1 MAHTIDEIRKL
12 RNGRGTSAASS
23 SDSKTRSTGHSVDE
37 IRRLGGRNVY
47 EDSEGYKPTNRAD
60 LNVSAPSKPTSDA
73 YRYGTPSGNAT
84 LDQLNTMMSN
94 FNKIQSVLSTP
105 KNMPEFKSDSEIK
118 DYYESIPDY
127 NVFERI
133 GDSEKTE
140 KYNQKQALSSK
151 YNEIKKAN
159 DLATLNAYGI
169 TEDELKKAQTYL
181 QGARGGIFNKK
192 YMNERTS
199 KEEMQKIYDKFDRVR
214 EETGI
219 NPYELQFDYQTE
231 IDEELAN
238 EHPISSTIS
247 TYAANPV
254 ESTLN
259 TGKKVINYATGKPI
273 ENDYSYTNNIR
284 NTVSQNIDSEI
295 GRQAYGIGNS
305 IADMGVALLAS
316 RLTGSRMLGPGLQG
330 FEKAD
335 AVMNESVNR
344 GLNPTQVMMEGI
356 ASGITTAAT
365 ESIPMGKWE
374 EIAEKKLI
382 GLGKDA
388 IKKNVVKKLLAGM
401 ASEGLQEMSEDVA
414 DLLVDR
420 LIAGDKSEIDTN
432 IRTLMEMN
440 PGMTK
445 EEAEAQAWKDWCVQV
460 VLDGVGGAISGG
472 VMSGLSIGV
481 GLANPYAT
489 GYINREALSEQI
501 KKMDPESEVYKT
513 YQDLAQ
519 KRGET
524 LSSASDDEVS
534 DLFQKAYAEASK
546 ADRTAYDKV
555 ISDKLK
561 EAGYTDE
568 QVKATLEA
576 LTAKNPTK
584 RQKFLIDNEL
594 VRDAVNEADN
604 TEGLKMVQKVAENV
618 EAIDKT
624 IKSAQEVKEEK
635 RIAEAESKINTDTE
649 SSVRGDKVEIY
660 GMDIKGGVYVVNTS
674 KGSFPVEDVKIAS
687 DIQDAVTHS
696 VNISDDNLKEAFV
709 KNYHGQDI
717 SAYEAYAYR
726 AFTAGKSFNQN
737 LIDEN
742 TIDFLGSEAVHEFLD
757 AGRLSVRKQTKESEE
772 RAIQA
777 ASEAKG
783 KFKQGTFTNNVD
795 YSKLDSTRKK
805 IFNFLK
811 GMSNIGGLHINVIN
825 DINDQNGMFQYD
837 PNGGTI
843 TVNLAAGATDANGNN
858 TQMASYIIPTLSHE
872 MTHYL
877 EANAPSAYNA
887 LEKAVLKA
895 LRAEGFDIDAE
906 VSKKIDAYKK
916 ATNGKVVLTESEAL
930 DEIIAQSCEG
940 MMSNEETMEKTLS
953 FMNLKEVKTFKKA
966 LEKFFNAIKSFVKSL
981 VGSDAQM
988 NRYALAINKN
998 IDDIQDAWAKAL
1010 ALALERQ
1017 QILNG
1022 ESNTDVGVQID
1033 DNTDTAAFSIR
1044 TTLLETYQDLKF
1056 KSYDKAVEYTAI
1068 SIANQLT
1075 EKDMAITK
1083 DNYKKA
1089 FKLMESDAEYKEM
1102 YEKALNWVKS
1112 EESIATFIA
1121 KDDNKDFLDYIPD
1134 ERYQAIKQNSDYAQ
1148 GTFDLSNLCRKR
1160 ELFTLIFDNLQI
1172 ANPDIL
1178 FTAEDIALIRDVMV
1192 NAKEEVACAL
1202 CYVEDRRQLMG
1213 EIADTFINMYKDALK
1228 SKNKVIIKTTS
1239 EGEKKPLSVTKEQSE
1254 KYGYDYKSSYKATDS
1269 YIPNQ
1274 ADLITYKGFKNLTK
1288 EHPTIAHAFENYN
1301 NSRGMQAGRLVEGH
1315 AEYKRE
1321 VLNYTKSQVESKNNK
1336 GGLRIFSF
1344 SDLEGIHVIDLMQLL
1359 IDCASKGVYAQ
1370 AYTKVPA
1377 FARIVKDTG
1386 VKLNRSLIPAN
1397 KDSKNAYA
1405 FIDGKWTK
1413 VVGKIKEDGI
1423 ATVNGKEYL
1432 AVDTVEGIDVTSKD
1446 FINDPS
1452 NPNIGNIIIG
1462 ISDKQI
1468 KLALDDPNIDYVIPF
1483 HTGQSEKILHIKG
1496 IDVWDNYKDIQEDK
1510 GDGEKINIY
1519 TDVIDK
1525 YNVTNK
1531 KEFVDSFKE
1540 ECAKRGLTP
1549 RFDKFKGEDGY
1560 YKLLL
1565 DYKLFDENG
1574 NILPQGKITPAFD
1587 TETLEYIKSFLLAD
1601 KERSKNLKLSDETMN
1616 KIYEEFDKMG
1626 KHLNPVGEETRQ
1638 RYSIREDSEGNKL
1651 TEDQAKFFKDSKVV
1665 DENGNLKV
1673 MYHGTYNGGFTVFDP
1688 LKSDDDISLF
1698 FSDNETVSKSYADTF
1713 ARRFNVYEE
1722 KPEKITNAKDA
1733 KDYLETKGFANIDSY
1748 TDKAYGKTN
1757 TYWSITTPEGRRLYG
1772 LTNSDFIKYAEEI
1785 RNTKKGVY
1793 AVYLNVTNPLTIDAE
1808 GRRWNNLT
1816 GYGNISRY
1824 PAWYIGS
1831 LTVFCHDDGV
1841 YQLRPKN
1848 LSISKGEYSI
1858 ADIEEKFGDEFADI
1872 IYKIPIGEDA
1882 IFDNLA
1888 VNYDVKKVK
1897 PNGTR
1902 TAAIMAKLGGKDGVI
1917 FNNLID
1923 NGGGWGVS
1931 KEASVPSTIAVV
1943 FNSNQVKDIKNEHPT
1958 SNEDIRYSIREDD
1971 QTITSEGT
1979 SLNQTPSTFTN
1990 YKFDS
1995 SDRILDYGGGRYD
2008 TSKRALEETYPGITV
2023 EVVDPFNRTEAHNQR
2038 ILNEFSQN
2046 KADVITINN
2055 VLNVINSKSAIENVI
2070 SESKKYLKENGMAY
2084 FAIYEGDGSGEG
2096 KETSAGYQ
2104 NNQKAAFYVPMVEK
2118 YYNNVVR
2125 QGSFILA
2132 SDGKINAQKIDSDT
2146 KSLLAENTKT
2156 FKAQKLDMKNSQYS
2170 IREDS
2175 DGNKLTEEQAE
2186 FFKDSKIVDKNGN
2199 LKVEY
2204 HGTNSD
2210 FFVFDTNNFGGVNG
2224 KAEGYGIYF
2233 TDDQEITSVYGGR
2246 QLKGYVNITKPAY
2259 STKKT
2264 IKSTD
2269 LVKLI
2274 KTLCE
2279 NEAKQFVESGDYDSV
2294 ADAIKDTW
2302 VSNYEYTYDKSM
2314 NEVYKLVADSILRL
2328 NSSDMDIIQEVMNGT
2343 SIYSYKEA
2351 NEFYSVLKDTLG
2363 FDGFVTYWT
2372 PADGSKKS
2380 EIVVAFD
2387 SNQFKLA
2394 ENIAPTESNDIRYS
2408 VREDNEG
2415 NILSPGQQNYFKD
2428 SKAVDEKGNL
2438 LAMYHGTESD
2448 TFDTFKA
2455 NEFIREANGVS
2466 KIVGYFS
2473 TNPEYSQAF
2482 GNITKYY
2489 LNVLNPLDFREFDGN
2504 GSLDSY
2510 IKWFEKKGIK
2520 NVKFDTAIEQEKL
2533 KGGKFVDENGKEYTS
2548 YYPHELID
2556 YTYYWNGDGNLTEA
2570 IEAAGYD
2577 ALLWLEG
2584 FEDEDLAYMPFN
2596 ANAIKRADNL
2606 DPTNDERTQFSI
2618 RETDPNLV
2626 TEDRK
2631 EKIKTLKEDIA
2642 LLKERANLD
2651 KQESKGQFWK
2661 PETLDAVAKYVIDE
2675 TKTTVARKELRE
2687 DLSALY
2693 NTIAHYVNLKNP
2705 VPNSSEA
2712 FERIMN
2718 NCYKLATKIYEA
2730 SPMKVKVD
2738 ANVDPSA
2745 KQTIGKIKEQ
2755 DAIQDLAI
2763 KIYNKYWSVKRL
2775 ETVADKYQKK
2785 VDALEKEHKK
2795 NMTIMLKKQ
2804 GLADEIFYKDIINKV
2819 KKEAAEEKA
2828 NYKEKNKRKAEAQKE
2843 ANERRAE
2850 IEKITDQAKT
2860 LSKWLFQNSK
2870 NHPIPDPLKTPLLK
2884 MLAAIDPSSKQL
2896 LGLNNNSEKAFTPTK
2911 KDESMSLILGE
2922 VAEALKN
2929 INQEVSDSEKQDGN
2943 KESGLGFLD
2952 VPQYMIAKLDKIA
2965 KDMHRLE
2972 YKYDTLGKK
2981 VLELMD
2987 LESLQ
2992 ELRNDISMIK
3002 TAISTVNYAI
3012 SQGNKIRVNYVAQY
3026 IIQYL
3031 KDLGQA
3037 KRDSLGNLARPIDFL
3052 TLDNTTPYYFFKHL
3066 GEGGEIVFKILA
3078 DGMDKMTDRVEQ
3090 ISDFT
3095 EGLYTEEEQK
3105 KWRNNIRE
3113 FELTQ
3118 KLTETEKAEGK
3129 SNKVKVKLTDA
3140 QIMSLYCLAKREING
3155 EYQGRDHMLR
3165 DGITIG
3171 QIDGKKKVG
3180 RQDTVT
3186 ITQSQLDKITDIV
3199 ENDKRMKGVADGLVK
3214 FMSTTLADWGNEV
3227 TWARWGIKQF
3237 VEDHYFPIAV
3247 NKETTKT
3254 DNLEKSSSLFALLNQ
3269 DFTKPLQ
3276 KEVRNEIMVY
3286 DIFDVFTKHASD
3298 MARYSSL
3305 GLPILDTIKVW
3316 NYSESEMKG
3325 DVNEERN
3332 KKNAA
3337 KESGERYDEQ
3347 RKVDS
3352 VKKSIAKAFGEKGG
3366 NRYISN
3372 LLKNLNGQADKG
3384 VYDNIGMGMMKR
3396 YKASKIAASTM
3407 TALVQPL
3414 SYLRAGYV
3422 MNPKYMLEAL
3432 TKAPQVEKMF
3442 NSVPVAKWKRMSLG
3456 VDTNIGRGVDRI
3468 INHQNTFGDKIVDK
3482 SLWLAEKM
3490 DELTWGYLYNACEA
3504 EIKATRKD
3512 LKPGTKE
3519 FDQAVADRARE
3530 VIYSTQIF
3538 DSTLTRSSFMRD
3550 KGYHAQMLS
3559 AFMSEPTLS
3568 YNMLLDSVTQYY
3580 QDAKKNGSAHAFKN
3594 KGKVVAKAISVYTL
3608 SAVVESVIREAFT
3621 RLRDYQDDDTEFF
3634 EDFWKDVIDRLKDE
3648 LNILNK
3654 IPYAKQLM
3662 DAIEA
3667 FGKAYQNNNKMD
3679 EAFIQD
3685 IGKSIKAI
3693 DKAIESEEI
3702 SYNTV
3707 YTVLNALADVTGLP
3721 FGNALREVKMIW
3733 NNTIGRVTGKYI
3745 QK

>member
-37 IRRLGGRNVY
+37 IRRLGGRSVY
-47 EDSEGYKPTNRAD
+47 EDSEGYKPTQRAD

-94 FNKIQSVLSTP
+94 FNKIQTVLSNP
-105 KNMPEFKSDSEIK
+105 KNMPDFKSDAELK

-127 NVFERI
+127 NVFERL

-169 TEDELKKAQTYL
+169 TEDELRKAQENL
-181 QGARGGIFNKK
+181 QGAQGGVFNKE
-192 YMNERTS
+192 YMSNRAS
-199 KEEMQKIYDKFDRVR
+199 DEEMQKIYDKFDRVK

-231 IDEELAN
+231 IDEKLAN

-273 ENDYSYTNNIR
+273 ENDYSYTNNVR

-305 IADMGVALLAS
+305 IVDMGVALLAS
-316 RLTGSRMLGPGLQG
+316 RLTGSTMVGAGLQG

-335 AVMNESVNR
+335 AVMNESINR
-344 GLNPTQVMMEGI
+344 GLNPTQIMMEGI

-374 EIAEKKLI
+374 EIAEKKLV
-382 GLGKDA
+382 GLGKEA

-414 DLLVDR
+414 DLLVDK

-726 AFTAGKSFNQN
+726 AFMAGKSFNQN

-742 TIDFLGSEAVHEFLD
+742 TIDFLGSEAVHDFLD

-795 YSKLDSTRKK
+795 YSKLDSTRKR

-811 GMSNIGGLHINVIN
+811 GMANIGGLHINVIN

-858 TQMASYIIPTLSHE
+858 TQLASYVIPTLSHE

-916 ATNGKVVLTESEAL
+916 ATNGKVILSESEAL

-953 FMNLKEVKTFKKA
+953 FMNMKEVKTFKKA
-966 LEKFFNAIKSFVKSL
+966 LEKFFNAIKGFIKSL

-988 NRYALAINKN
+988 NRYALAINNN

-1075 EKDMAITK
+1075 EKDMSITK

-1102 YEKALNWVKS
+1102 YEKALKWVKS

-1397 KDSKNAYA
+1397 KNSKNAYA
-1405 FIDGKWTK
+1405 FIDGKWTN

-1468 KLALDDPNIDYVIPF
+1468 KLALDDPNVDYVIPF

-1549 RFDKFKGEDGY
+1549 RFDKFKGETGY

-1651 TEDQAKFFKDSKVV
+1651 TEDQAEFFKNSKAV
-1665 DENGNLKV
+1665 DEDGRLEV
-1673 MYHGTYNGGFTVFDP
+1673 MYHGTPEADFTVFDP
-1688 LKSDDDISLF
+1688 SKSDDEISFFFTNNREVAAGYSGTDSIDIVDPYNLRKKNPTLKDLQNRFKDTDWRVRKDGNDIVIENIEDPDDVLEVVREKDVESAYKEWI
-1698 FSDNETVSKSYADTF
+1698 SSYSWHQ
-1713 ARRFNVYEE
+1713 EE
-1722 KPEKITNAKDA
+1722 GEF
-1733 KDYLETKGFANIDSY
+1733 G
-1748 TDKAYGKTN
+1748 G
-1757 TYWSITTPEGRRLYG
+1757 LYP
-1772 LTNSDFIKYAEEI
+1772 
-1785 RNTKKGVY
+1785 
-1793 AVYLNVTNPLTIDAE
+1793 VYLNSVNPLVIDAQGDTWDAISPFE
-1808 GRRWNNLT
+1808 LVTDDTEIYDKILVLEDDEKNNKVKVEWRLSGGR
-1816 GYGNISRY
+1816 GGNTENITREE
-1824 PAWYIGS
+1824 
-1831 LTVFCHDDGV
+1831 F
-1841 YQLRPKN
+1841 K
-1848 LSISKGEYSI
+1848 
-1858 ADIEEKFGDEFADI
+1858 EKFGEDL
-1872 IYKIPIGEDA
+1872 YKKVFKEKLHLFTKIFLDSNKKVLPTNTRELARYAYDNGYDSLILEN
-1882 IFDNLA
+1882 IFDIGPYSQA
-1888 VNYDVKKVK
+1888 DVESKV
-1897 PNGTR
+1897 
-1902 TAAIMAKLGGKDGVI
+1902 I
-1917 FNNLID
+1917 
-1923 NGGGWGVS
+1923 
-1931 KEASVPSTIAVV
+1931 VV
-1943 FNSNQVKDIKNEHPT
+1943 FNSNQIKATNNLHPT
-1958 SNEDIRYSIREDD
+1958 ANEDIR
-1971 QTITSEGT
+1971 
-1979 SLNQTPSTFTN
+1979 
-1990 YKFDS
+1990 
-1995 SDRILDYGGGRYD
+1995 
-2008 TSKRALEETYPGITV
+2008 
-2023 EVVDPFNRTEAHNQR
+2023 
-2038 ILNEFSQN
+2038 
-2046 KADVITINN
+2046 
-2055 VLNVINSKSAIENVI
+2055 
-2070 SESKKYLKENGMAY
+2070 
-2084 FAIYEGDGSGEG
+2084 
-2096 KETSAGYQ
+2096 
-2104 NNQKAAFYVPMVEK
+2104 
-2118 YYNNVVR
+2118 
-2125 QGSFILA
+2125 
-2132 SDGKINAQKIDSDT
+2132 
-2146 KSLLAENTKT
+2146 
-2156 FKAQKLDMKNSQYS
+2156 YS

-2210 FFVFDTNNFGGVNG
+2210 FFVFDTDNFGGVNG
-2224 KAEGYGIYF
+2224 RAEGYGIYF
-2233 TDDQEITSVYGGR
+2233 TDDQEITSAYGGR

-2264 IKSTD
+2264 IKSAD

-2279 NEAKQFVESGDYDSV
+2279 NEAKQFVENGDYDSV

-2363 FDGFVTYWT
+2363 FDRFVTYWT

-2394 ENIAPTESNDIRYS
+2394 DNVAPTENNDIRYS
-2408 VREDNEG
+2408 VRE
-2415 NILSPGQQNYFKD
+2415 
-2428 SKAVDEKGNL
+2428 
-2438 LAMYHGTESD
+2438 
-2448 TFDTFKA
+2448 
-2455 NEFIREANGVS
+2455 
-2466 KIVGYFS
+2466 
-2473 TNPEYSQAF
+2473 
-2482 GNITKYY
+2482 
-2489 LNVLNPLDFREFDGN
+2489 
-2504 GSLDSY
+2504 
-2510 IKWFEKKGIK
+2510 
-2520 NVKFDTAIEQEKL
+2520 
-2533 KGGKFVDENGKEYTS
+2533 
-2548 YYPHELID
+2548 
-2556 YTYYWNGDGNLTEA
+2556 
-2570 IEAAGYD
+2570 
-2577 ALLWLEG
+2577 
-2584 FEDEDLAYMPFN
+2584 
-2596 ANAIKRADNL
+2596 
-2606 DPTNDERTQFSI
+2606 
-2618 RETDPNLV
+2618 TDPNLI

-2693 NTIAHYVNLKNP
+2693 NTIAYSVTQEDGAA
-2705 VPNSSEA
+2705 PNSSEA
-2712 FERIMN
+2712 YERIMN
-2718 NCYKLATKIYEA
+2718 NCYKLASKIYEA

-2738 ANVDPSA
+2738 ANVDPLA

-2755 DAIQDLAI
+2755 DAIQDLAV

-2775 ETVADKYQKK
+2775 QTVADKYQKK

-2828 NYKEKNKRKAEAQKE
+2828 NYKEKNKQKAEAQKE

-2929 INQEVSDSEKQDGN
+2929 INQQVSESEKQYGN

-3037 KRDSLGNLARPIDFL
+3037 KRDSLGNFARPIDFL

-3066 GEGGEIVFKILA
+3066 GEGGEIVFNILA
-3078 DGMDKMTDRVEQ
+3078 DGMDKMTDRVQQ
-3090 ISDFT
+3090 ISEFT
-3095 EGLYTEEEQK
+3095 GGKYNEKTKKFEGGLYTEEEQK

-3118 KLTETEKAEGK
+3118 KLTETEKSEGK

-3155 EYQGRDHMLR
+3155 EFQGLDHMLR

-3171 QIDGKKKVG
+3171 QIDGKKKIG

-3186 ITQSQLDKITDIV
+3186 ITKSQLDKITDIV
-3199 ENDKRMKGVADGLVK
+3199 ENDKRMKEVADGLVK
-3214 FMSTTLADWGNEV
+3214 FMSTTLSDWGNEV

-3254 DNLEKSSSLFALLNQ
+3254 DNLDKSSSLFALLNQ

-3422 MNPKYMLEAL
+3422 ISPKYMLEAL
-3432 TKAPQVEKMF
+3432 TKAPQIEKMF
-3442 NSVPVAKWKRMSLG
+3442 NNVPVAKWKRMSLG

-3490 DELTWGYLYNACEA
+3490 DELTWGYIYNAVEA
-3504 EIKATRKD
+3504 EVKATRKD
-3512 LKPGTKE
+3512 LKPRTKE
-3519 FDQAVADRARE
+3519 FDQEVAKRARE

-3580 QDAKKNGSAHAFKN
+3580 QDAKKNGSAHALKN

-3621 RLRDYQDDDTEFF
+3621 RLRDYQDDDEEFF